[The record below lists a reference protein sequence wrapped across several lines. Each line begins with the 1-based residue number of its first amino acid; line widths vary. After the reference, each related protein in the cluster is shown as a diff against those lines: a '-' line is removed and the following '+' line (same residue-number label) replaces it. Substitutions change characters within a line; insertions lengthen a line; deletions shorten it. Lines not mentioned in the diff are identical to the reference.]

1 MRWKPRALA
10 FGAGLGKRAAACQ
23 SEGMLKP
30 VLALLA
36 LAAVPAA
43 PAQNAPPASPG
54 DAAPEDWRAIPDD
67 EILAMTLE
75 GGHQVFIRL
84 APRYAP
90 AHVANIRK
98 LAAAHWWDGTS
109 IYRVQDNYVTQ
120 WGGGDDKT
128 ALPPG
133 VIENPPA
140 EYEWPG
146 YDAVTSFTFAKP
158 DSYAAKT
165 GISADGWPLANDG
178 KTSSL
183 THCYGMVGV
192 ARDLAP
198 STGSG
203 AELYTV
209 IGHAP
214 RALDRNIAIVGR
226 VIEGMQW
233 LSSLPRGSGQLGVY
247 AEGERHVPLLSARLA
262 SELPADERPRF
273 QYRATDNPRFAAW
286 IKARENRGGPFF
298 TVPAGGVD
306 VCNAQAPVR
315 RAQ

>member
-1 MRWKPRALA
+1 
-10 FGAGLGKRAAACQ
+10 
-23 SEGMLKP
+23 MLKP
-30 VLALLA
+30 LLA
-36 LAAVPAA
+36 LAALAA
-43 PAQNAPPASPG
+43 APPANAQKAT
-54 DAAPEDWRAIPDD
+54 AADPVPQDWKAIRDND
-67 EILAMTLE
+67 ILVMTLQ

-98 LAAAHWWDGTS
+98 LAEARWWDGTS
-109 IYRVQDNYVTQ
+109 VYRVQDNYVTQ

-133 VIENPPA
+133 VVENPPA

-146 YDAVTSFTFAKP
+146 FDAVTGFSFARP

-165 GISADGWPLANDG
+165 GVSADGWPLATYG
-178 KTSSL
+178 RTSSL
-183 THCYGMVGV
+183 THCYSMVGV

-214 RALDRNIAIVGR
+214 RPLDRNIAIVGR

-233 LSSLPRGSGQLGVY
+233 LSSLPRGTAQLGVY
-247 AEGERHVPLLSARLA
+247 AKDQTPTPILSVRLA
-262 SELPADERPRF
+262 SQLPEAERPRF

-286 IKARENRGGPFF
+286 IKARENRDGPFF

-306 VCNAQAPVR
+306 LCNALPAVR

>member
-1 MRWKPRALA
+1 
-10 FGAGLGKRAAACQ
+10 
-23 SEGMLKP
+23 MLKP
-30 VLALLA
+30 ALA
-36 LAAVPAA
+36 LAALLAVLPATPAIAQTA
-43 PAQNAPPASPG
+43 PAPSPADP
-54 DAAPEDWRAIPDD
+54 APEDWRAIPDD
-67 EILAMTLE
+67 EILVMTLR
-75 GGHQVFIRL
+75 GGHQAYIRL

-98 LAAAHWWDGTS
+98 LAEAHWWDGTS

-128 ALPPG
+128 TLPPG

-140 EYEWPG
+140 EYEWNG
-146 YDAVTSFTFAKP
+146 FDAVPGTAFAKP

-165 GISADGWPLANDG
+165 GVSADGWPLANYG
-178 KTSSL
+178 AVSSL
-183 THCYGMVGV
+183 THCYAMVGV

-214 RALDRNIAIVGR
+214 RPLDRNIALVGR

-233 LSSLPRGSGQLGVY
+233 LSSLPRGTGQLGVY
-247 AEGERHVPLLSARLA
+247 ETPAERTPILSVRLA
-262 SELPADERPRF
+262 SQLPADERPHF
-273 QYRATDNPRFAAW
+273 QYRATDNVRFAAW
-286 IKARENRGGPFF
+286 IKSRENRAGPFF

-306 VCNAQAPVR
+306 VCNAMPPVR
-315 RAQ
+315 RAP

>member
-1 MRWKPRALA
+1 
-10 FGAGLGKRAAACQ
+10 
-23 SEGMLKP
+23 
-30 VLALLA
+30 
-36 LAAVPAA
+36 
-43 PAQNAPPASPG
+43 
-54 DAAPEDWRAIPDD
+54 
-67 EILAMTLE
+67 MTLR
-75 GGHQVFIRL
+75 GGHQAYIRL

-98 LAAAHWWDGTS
+98 LAEAHWWDGTS

-128 ALPPG
+128 TLPPG

-140 EYEWPG
+140 EYEWSGFDAAPG
-146 YDAVTSFTFAKP
+146 IAFAKP
-158 DSYAAKT
+158 DSYAART
-165 GISADGWPLANDG
+165 GVSADGWPLANYG
-178 KTSSL
+178 ATSSL
-183 THCYGMVGV
+183 THCYTMVGV

-214 RALDRNIAIVGR
+214 RPLDRNIALVGR

-233 LSSLPRGSGQLGVY
+233 LSSLPRGTGQLGVY
-247 AEGERHVPLLSARLA
+247 ETPAERTPILSVRLA
-262 SELPADERPRF
+262 SQLPADERPHF
-273 QYRATDNPRFAAW
+273 EYRATDNVRFAAW
-286 IKARENRGGPFF
+286 LKGRENRAGPFF

-306 VCNAQAPVR
+306 VCNAMPPVR
-315 RAQ
+315 RTP

>member
-1 MRWKPRALA
+1 
-10 FGAGLGKRAAACQ
+10 
-23 SEGMLKP
+23 MLKP
-30 VLALLA
+30 LLA
-36 LAAVPAA
+36 LSALATAVPAIAQTA
-43 PAQNAPPASPG
+43 PAALPPAPSAS
-54 DAAPEDWRAIPDD
+54 DAVASDWQPIPDN
-67 EILAMTLE
+67 ELLVMTLR

-84 APRYAP
+84 APRFAP

-98 LAAAHWWDGTS
+98 LAEAHWWDGTS
-109 IYRVQDNYVTQ
+109 VYRVQDNYVAQ

-128 ALPPG
+128 TLPPT

-140 EYEWPG
+140 EYEWARFDG
-146 YDAVTSFTFAKP
+146 ITHLAKP
-158 DSYAAKT
+158 DSYAAAT
-165 GISADGWPLANDG
+165 GHSADGWPLATDG
-178 KTSSL
+178 KTSWL

-214 RALDRNIAIVGR
+214 RHLDRNIALVGR
-226 VIEGMQW
+226 VVEGIQW
-233 LSSLPRGSGQLGVY
+233 LSALPRGGGSLGVY
-247 AEGERHVPLLSARLA
+247 ETPAERVPILSARLA
-262 SELPADERPRF
+262 SQLPDDERPHF

-286 IKARENRGGPFF
+286 LGERENRKPPFF

-306 VCNAQAPVR
+306 ICNAQAPIR
-315 RAQ
+315 RAP